1 MQLTGREDLQE
12 RLEANKLAAQPVTNW
27 QTRMNTEM
35 TYLNP
40 CAIGSQ
46 LSRKSRNGILLTII
60 PRNIFIDERPKER
73 ISQPSSQRV
82 SWDAK

>member
-1 MQLTGREDLQE
+1 MQLTSREDLQE

-27 QTRMNTEM
+27 QTRMKTEM
-35 TYLNP
+35 TYLNL

-46 LSRKSRNGILLTII
+46 LGRKSRNGILLTII
-60 PRNIFIDERPKER
+60 PRNVFIDERPKER
-73 ISQPSSQRV
+73 KSQPSGQRV